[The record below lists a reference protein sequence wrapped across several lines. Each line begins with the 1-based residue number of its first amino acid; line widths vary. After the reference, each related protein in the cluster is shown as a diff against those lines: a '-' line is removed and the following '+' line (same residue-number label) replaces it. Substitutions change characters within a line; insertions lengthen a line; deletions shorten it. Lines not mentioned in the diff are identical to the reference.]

1 MAYTKQTWTSGETVT
16 AAKLNHMEDGIAN
29 GESGGSGV
37 LVVHVDNNYTMDKT
51 WQEITDAL
59 NAGMVVT
66 SPSIGTFSFIARTW
80 VSGSV
85 YMLSLMYASDS
96 GLQSESYET
105 DSANGNPVA
114 VG

>member
-66 SPSIGTFSFIARTW
+66 VPGLNAFSFVARTW
-80 VSGSV
+80 VSGT
-85 YMLSLMYASDS
+85 YMISLMYASDS
-96 GLQSESYET
+96 GLQSQSFET